1 MLAPVDLDVD
11 VEFWVNIDNTNT
23 AALITKTASK
33 RNLRTPII
41 FYDQK
46 LKQTLYYYFVLL
58 YSHNSLPQKWH
69 KYSSIINSLQVM
81 ET

>member
-1 MLAPVDLDVD
+1 MLAPVDLD

-33 RNLRTPII
+33 RNLRTII